1 MNSPHA
7 NAVPNSPPAPSDASV
22 SSEGRAVPRLSLR
35 GIEKS
40 FDANVVL
47 SGIDLDVY
55 EGELVAL
62 LGENG
67 AGKSTLSSIIAGLF
81 PPSKGTMAWE
91 GLPYAPARPG
101 EAIEAGVG
109 LIHQEMRLLPDLSIA
124 ENVFVGRLLRK
135 GGRIDRE
142 AMNRRAA
149 EQLHRLGLDVPPTT
163 LVRTLRVA
171 AQQQVEIAKALT
183 LKARLLILDEPTAA
197 LGGEETDRLF
207 AQIDQLRQ
215 QGVSFI
221 YISHRL
227 EEIARIADRIVVLRD
242 GRLVATHPTAQVP
255 VPVLLENMVG
265 RKVDRLFPK
274 LEEPAGQDVLRV
286 EGLTGAN
293 GAFRDISFSVRA
305 GEIFGIAGIVG
316 AGRTELVRAIA
327 GADPLAAGSIFVEGK
342 PIHFRVPEDAIQ
354 AGIVLVPED
363 RKGQG
368 VVLDHTVASN
378 LALGNFD
385 RLAPHGWLMPAKVVS
400 FATDA
405 IKRLGVKG
413 RPNQAMRFLSGG
425 NQQKSIIARWISR
438 SPKVFILDEPTRGID
453 VGARAAIYETIA
465 GLAREGMAVIVV
477 SSDLEEVLGLSHR
490 VLVLARGRSQ
500 GILPRGEATNV
511 AIMERA
517 TA

>member
-1 MNSPHA
+1 MSSSPSA
-7 NAVPNSPPAPSDASV
+7 GPVPNRPHDPSPRR
-22 SSEGRAVPRLSLR
+22 GVPKLSLR

-55 EGELVAL
+55 EGEVVAL

-81 PPSKGTMAWE
+81 PPSKGTLSWE
-91 GLPYAPARPG
+91 GRPYAPTRPG
-101 EAIEAGVG
+101 DAIETGIG

-124 ENVFVGRLLRK
+124 ENVFVGRLLMK

-142 AMNRRAA
+142 EMNRRAA
-149 EQLHRLGLDVPPTT
+149 QQLHRLGLDVPPTT
-163 LVRTLRVA
+163 LVRHLRVA

-183 LKARLLILDEPTAA
+183 LNARLLSLDEPTAA
-197 LGGEETDRLF
+197 LGGEETGRLF
-207 AQIDQLRQ
+207 AQIDQLRK

-242 GRLVATHPTAQVP
+242 GRLVATHDSAQVP
-255 VPVLLENMVG
+255 VNVLLGNMVG
-265 RKVDRLFPK
+265 RNVDRIFPK
-274 LEEPAGQDVLRV
+274 LEPPTGKEVLRV

-293 GAFRDISFSVRA
+293 GAFRDVSFSVQA

-327 GADPLAAGSIFVEGK
+327 GADPIASGTLFVEGK
-342 PIHFRVPEDAIQ
+342 PVHFPAPEDAIR
-354 AGIVLVPED
+354 AGVVLVPED

-368 VVLDHTVASN
+368 VVLDHSLASN

-385 RLAPHGWLMPAKVVS
+385 RLAPNGWLMPSRVAS
-400 FATDA
+400 FALGA

-413 RPNQAMRFLSGG
+413 QAGQAIRFLSGG
-425 NQQKSIIARWISR
+425 NQQKAIIARWISR

-453 VGARAAIYETIA
+453 MGARAAIYETIA
-465 GLAREGMAVIVV
+465 GLAREGMAVVVV

-490 VLVLARGRSQ
+490 VLVLARGRQQ
-500 GILPRGEATNV
+500 GILPRAAASNV
-511 AIMERA
+511 AIMELA

>member
-1 MNSPHA
+1 
-7 NAVPNSPPAPSDASV
+7 
-22 SSEGRAVPRLSLR
+22 VPRLSLR

-40 FDANVVL
+40 FDTNVVL

-67 AGKSTLSSIIAGLF
+67 AGKSTMSSIIAGLF
-81 PPSKGTMAWE
+81 PPSSGTMKWE
-91 GLPYAPARPG
+91 GRPYVPTRPG

-124 ENVFVGRLLRK
+124 ENMFVGRLLMK
-135 GGRIDRE
+135 AGRIDRE
-142 AMNRRAA
+142 TMNQRAS

-171 AQQQVEIAKALT
+171 DQQQVEIAKALT

-207 AQIDQLRQ
+207 AQIDQLRK

-242 GRLVATHPTAQVP
+242 GRLVATHSSAQVP
-255 VPVLLENMVG
+255 VNVLLENMVG
-265 RKVDRLFPK
+265 RNVDRIFPEAQEATGK
-274 LEEPAGQDVLRV
+274 EVLRV
-286 EGLTGAN
+286 EELTGAKGSFQN
-293 GAFRDISFSVRA
+293 ISFSVRA

-327 GADPLAAGSIFVEGK
+327 GADPLASGSIFIEGEPVQLK
-342 PIHFRVPEDAIQ
+342 APEDAIK
-354 AGIVLVPED
+354 AGVVLVPED
-363 RKGQG
+363 RKAQG
-368 VVLDHTVASN
+368 VLIDHSVATN

-385 RLAPHGWLMPAKVVS
+385 RLAVNGWLMPARVAS
-400 FATDA
+400 FAASA
-405 IKRLGVKG
+405 IKRLGVQG
-413 RPNQAMRFLSGG
+413 RPNQTMRFLSGG
-425 NQQKSIIARWISR
+425 N
-438 SPKVFILDEPTRGID
+438 
-453 VGARAAIYETIA
+453 
-465 GLAREGMAVIVV
+465 
-477 SSDLEEVLGLSHR
+477 
-490 VLVLARGRSQ
+490 
-500 GILPRGEATNV
+500 
-511 AIMERA
+511 
-517 TA
+517 

>member
-1 MNSPHA
+1 M
-7 NAVPNSPPAPSDASV
+7 
-22 SSEGRAVPRLSLR
+22 PRLTLR
-35 GIEKS
+35 GIAKS
-40 FDANVVL
+40 FDTNLVL
-47 SGIDLDVY
+47 SGIDLDVFA
-55 EGELVAL
+55 GEVVAL

-67 AGKSTLSSIIAGLF
+67 AGKSTMSSIIAGLYS
-81 PPSKGTMAWE
+81 PSHGTMTWE
-91 GLPYAPARPG
+91 GQPYAPTRPG

-124 ENVFVGRLLRK
+124 ENMFVGRLLMK

-142 AMNRRAA
+142 SMNQRAA
-149 EQLHRLGLDVPPTT
+149 EQLRRLGLNVQPTA

-183 LKARLLILDEPTAA
+183 LKARLMILDEPTAA

-207 AQIDQLRQ
+207 AQINQLRQ

-242 GRLVATHPTAQVP
+242 GRLVATHPSAQVP
-255 VPVLLENMVG
+255 VNVLLENMVG
-265 RKVDRLFPK
+265 RNVDRIFP
-274 LEEPAGQDVLRV
+274 ETQEPTNKEVLRV
-286 EGLTGAN
+286 EGLTGARR
-293 GAFRDISFSVRA
+293 AFRDVSFAVRA

-327 GADPLAAGSIFVEGK
+327 GADPLVAGSIHIEGK
-342 PIHFRVPEDAIQ
+342 PVHFKSPEDAIQ
-354 AGIVLVPED
+354 AGVVLVPED
-363 RKGQG
+363 RKAQG
-368 VVLDHTVASN
+368 VVLDHSVASN

-385 RLAPHGWLMPAKVVS
+385 RLAPNGWLMPAKVAA
-400 FATDA
+400 FAVGA

-413 RPNQAMRFLSGG
+413 QANQKMRFLSGG
-425 NQQKSIIARWISR
+425 NQQKAIIARWISR
-438 SPKVFILDEPTRGID
+438 SPKVFMLDEPTRGID
-453 VGARAAIYETIA
+453 MGARAAIYETIA

-500 GILPRGEATNV
+500 GILPRGRASNV